1 MHEQYT
7 NREEIEGS
15 SERSFGIVF
24 GVVFSIIGLWP
35 LLFGGGVRLWSLVVA
50 GIFVGLAFIYPQS
63 LATLNRLWF
72 RFGLALA
79 KITNPIIMG
88 LLYVLIFVPVGLRD
102 AHFRTRRSEFA
113 VEPRGEN
120 LLDRSR
126 STGAGTRR
134 YAEPVLR

>member
-88 LLYVLIFVPVGLRD
+88 LLYVLIFVPVGLGMRIFGRD
-102 AHFRTRRSEFA
+102 AL
-113 VEPRGEN
+113 N
-120 LLDRSR
+120 LRLSPEAKTYWIDRDPPGPAPEGMR
-126 STGAGTRR
+126 NQF
-134 YAEPVLR
+134 